1 MDTVK
6 KMYISDLHFEHVQWR
21 SELVFWEEQIS
32 SYIKRLEE
40 VVIRYTDNTVRA
52 QVEHYQNQFILH
64 NDVIDVLKKDIKKHE
79 QHLAD
84 YAQEHPVA
92 INHVHFDDHDLLR
105 DRMETQRSIYQDL
118 KTKYFRFLSSSM

>member
-1 MDTVK
+1 MDTEK

-21 SELVFWEEQIS
+21 SELMFWEEQIA
-32 SYIKRLEE
+32 SYIRRLEE
-40 VVIRYTDNTVRA
+40 VVTRYTENGVRA
-52 QVEHYQNQFILH
+52 QVEHFQNQFVLH

-92 INHVHFDDHDLLR
+92 VNHVHFDDHSQLR
-105 DRMETQRSIYQDL
+105 DRMETQRSIYHDL
-118 KTKYFRFLSSSM
+118 KTKYFRFLSASM

>member
-1 MDTVK
+1 MDTEK

-21 SELVFWEEQIS
+21 SELMFWEEQIA
-32 SYIKRLEE
+32 SYIRRLEE
-40 VVIRYTDNTVRA
+40 VVTRYTENGVRA
-52 QVEHYQNQFILH
+52 QVEHFQNQFILH

-92 INHVHFDDHDLLR
+92 VNHVHFDDHSQLR
-105 DRMETQRSIYQDL
+105 DRMETQRSIYHDL
-118 KTKYFRFLSSSM
+118 KTKYFRFLSASM

>member
-1 MDTVK
+1 MDTEK

-21 SELVFWEEQIS
+21 SELLFWEEQIS

-40 VVIRYTDNTVRA
+40 VVTRYTETSVRA
-52 QVEHYQNQFILH
+52 QVEHFQNQFILH

-92 INHVHFDDHDLLR
+92 DNHVHNDDQGQLR
-105 DRMETQRSIYQDL
+105 DRMDTQRSIYQDL
-118 KTKYFRFLSSSM
+118 KTKYFKFLSSSM